1 MKLIEAFVYQHL
13 KLYLNGDI
21 SFSKF
26 VEILNEN
33 KTKAMEGN
41 EVITKI
47 IGDITQHSHVEIIVS
62 KDIIESALRDFI
74 CKDSPELAE
83 GWILS
88 PKYNIADV
96 VFSATKD

>member
-1 MKLIEAFVYQHL
+1 MVILNLLIE
-13 KLYLNGDI
+13 LYYV
-21 SFSKF
+21 K
-26 VEILNEN
+26 
-33 KTKAMEGN
+33 M
-41 EVITKI
+41 
-47 IGDITQHSHVEIIVS
+47 VS